1 VIVIILAR
9 LYCLLKPNVNISK
22 QMSRVVT
29 GSGKPIIRTF
39 HIPQHSESFL
49 QLPTKSQ
56 TNANIDTVDDELSD

>member
-1 VIVIILAR
+1 
-9 LYCLLKPNVNISK
+9 
-22 QMSRVVT
+22 MSRVVT